1 MKELLKN
8 YYKMNNDE
16 KEKLENLFILHKLQK
31 ALENNKR
38 IELTISEEESIFET
52 IKDCMKFSNINCE
65 EIITRLLK
73 ILECGNITVYQI
85 EELGRNELIELLEKS
100 GKDLKTNDLE
110 PDIVTAFLFS
120 NFYCVLMKEK
130 DKYVLIYEKDDGT
143 QYVDKFKD
151 LHSLLSYIVK
161 CKLKEKGENVV

>member
-1 MKELLKN
+1 MKELLKK
-8 YYKMNNDE
+8 YYKMNNEE
-16 KEKLENLFILHKLQK
+16 KEELESLFILHKLQK
-31 ALENNKR
+31 ALENNKG
-38 IELTISEEESIFET
+38 IELTISEEEIIFET
-52 IKDCMKFSNINCE
+52 IKDCMKFSNISCE

-73 ILECGNITVYQI
+73 ILECTHINLYRI

-100 GKDLKTNDLE
+100 GKDFKTNNLE
-110 PDIVTAFLFS
+110 LDIVTAFLFS

-151 LHSLLSYIVK
+151 LHDLLSCIVK
-161 CKLKEKGENVV
+161 CKLIEKGENVV